1 MTGGAGLI
9 GSHLV
14 DALLRA
20 GADVRVLD
28 NLDPASHRGRPD
40 WIRPEAEF
48 VHADI
53 RDADA
58 LARALR
64 NVEDVYHLAAA
75 VGGVTTD
82 ISAFFDVNATGTARI
97 FEVIEA
103 HGLDVRKI
111 VAPSSQAVY
120 GEGLYLCTQDGP
132 VQPGLR
138 AIERMRQGEW
148 DPVCPLCGGAVSAGL
163 TDESARL
170 NGETPY
176 AVSKIAEERTI
187 IGLGKRF
194 GIPTV
199 ALRYAVVYGPRQS
212 PFNPYT
218 GILSIFST
226 LMLNGRRP
234 RAFEDGRET
243 RDFVFVHDIVRATL
257 LAMESEAAD
266 GQVLNVGRG
275 MPVDIVTVVEQL
287 AGAYGREP
295 EYLITGEFRPGDVR
309 HLVLDS
315 SRMQALGWEPETALD
330 EGLTQ
335 MASWFVELGDVEDY
349 FSDMLTTLRE
359 RGVVLEAEPG

>member
-1 MTGGAGLI
+1 
-9 GSHLV
+9 
-14 DALLRA
+14 
-20 GADVRVLD
+20 
-28 NLDPASHRGRPD
+28 
-40 WIRPEAEF
+40 
-48 VHADI
+48 
-53 RDADA
+53 
-58 LARALR
+58 
-64 NVEDVYHLAAA
+64 
-75 VGGVTTD
+75 
-82 ISAFFDVNATGTARI
+82 
-97 FEVIEA
+97 
-103 HGLDVRKI
+103 
-111 VAPSSQAVY
+111 
-120 GEGLYLCTQDGP
+120 
-132 VQPGLR
+132 
-138 AIERMRQGEW
+138 
-148 DPVCPLCGGAVSAGL
+148 L

-359 RGVVLEAEPG
+359 RGVVLESESG